1 MISSIKMNS
10 LEMVFG
16 IRKEVERIMGKWVE
30 QLNSRQILGILYG
43 VCAMSL
49 VLTAIGAWF
58 VRDGL
63 VSSSELSTL
72 RWIWMIGLV
81 MFISAILLIG
91 RPLIKRMAAQNE
103 NMRAKHD
110 ELEHVLEA
118 SKQNETKLQYRNELI
133 EVLAS
138 KESLFDYSSVIEKI
152 ALLTEAEF
160 GALLLIKD
168 GEISSVV
175 PKEMTEEQQES
186 LKTKSLLLKRVMI
199 SKLPAETSKKV
210 AEDLHEFPYYIYETV
225 IPIMDPSDDQMIG
238 CLYLARYDEQF
249 DASEKSELN
258 AFASQLAI
266 SLLRMQLYR
275 QMQQDRKETAQLINS
290 VREAI
295 LYLNYEEES
304 IVGNRA
310 FIRMFNDL
318 PFNYS
323 GYEKL
328 ADVEIDVEQLAE
340 RVDQREQF
348 IRYVEHVFDRKPP
361 EDGLFI
367 SLDQGDC
374 FIQVYAESIY
384 RDGKLHGTM
393 LVLRDVTAE
402 TEIDR
407 MKSELVST
415 VSHELRTPLSSIYGF
430 TELMLERDLKESRRE
445 LYLKTIHDEAKRL
458 SFLVSDFLDLQ
469 KMEAGK
475 QTFEW
480 EQVDLYEL
488 ARDSITFYQETT
500 DHHHIHL
507 DADSTQDFTIE
518 ADLEGMRQ
526 LLGNLLS
533 NAVKYSPDGGNVLVS
548 LERLEDQVVMKVR
561 DNGIGIPSSALPNLF
576 GKFYRVDNSDRR
588 KIGGTGLGL
597 AICKEIAK
605 AHDGHLHVESVYGE
619 GSTFICELPTSKEV
633 VHQ

>member
-1 MISSIKMNS
+1 
-10 LEMVFG
+10 
-16 IRKEVERIMGKWVE
+16 
-30 QLNSRQILGILYG
+30 
-43 VCAMSL
+43 MSL
-49 VLTAIGAWF
+49 VLTATGAWF
-58 VRDGL
+58 VRDNN
-63 VSSSELSTL
+63 VSPSELLTL

-91 RPLIKRMAAQNE
+91 RPLINRMASQNE
-103 NMRAKHD
+103 RMRAKHE
-110 ELEHVLEA
+110 ELEHVLQE

-152 ALLTEAEF
+152 VLLTSAEF
-160 GALLLIKD
+160 GALLLVKD

-186 LKTKSLLLKRVMI
+186 LKTKSLLLKRAMI
-199 SKLPAETSKKV
+199 SKLPAATSKKV
-210 AEDLHEFPYYIYETV
+210 ADDLHEYPYYIYETV
-225 IPIMDPSDDQMIG
+225 IPVMDPSDDKMIG

-258 AFASQLAI
+258 AFANQLAI
-266 SLLRMQLYR
+266 SLLRMRLYR

-290 VREAI
+290 VRESI

-304 IVGNRA
+304 VVGNRA
-310 FIRMFNDL
+310 FIRMFDDL
-318 PFNYS
+318 QFNYK
-323 GYEKL
+323 GYEEL
-328 ADVEIDVEQLAE
+328 ADIEIDIEQLAE
-340 RVDQREQF
+340 RVDQREHF
-348 IRYVEHVFDRKPP
+348 ISYVEHVFDRNPP
-361 EDGLFI
+361 EEGLSI

-374 FIQVYAESIY
+374 FLQVYAESIY

-480 EQVDLYEL
+480 ERVDLYEL
-488 ARDSITFYQETT
+488 ARDSISFYQETT
-500 DHHHIHL
+500 DVHHIHL
-507 DADSTQDFTIE
+507 DADSAQDFTIE

-548 LERLEDQVVMKVR
+548 LERLEGQVVMKVR

>member
-1 MISSIKMNS
+1 
-10 LEMVFG
+10 
-16 IRKEVERIMGKWVE
+16 MGKWIE
-30 QLNSRQILGILYG
+30 QLNSRQILSILYG
-43 VCAMSL
+43 VCITSL
-49 VLTAIGAWF
+49 VLTGIAAWF
-58 VRDGL
+58 IRDGG
-63 VSSSELSTL
+63 VSSSELLTL

-91 RPLIKRMAAQNE
+91 RPLIKRMATQNE
-103 NMRAKHD
+103 TMRMKHE

-152 ALLTEAEF
+152 VLLTEAEF
-160 GALLLIKD
+160 GALLLVKD

-186 LKTKSLLLKRVMI
+186 LKTKSLLLKRAMI
-199 SKLPAETSKKV
+199 SKLPAATSKKV
-210 AEDLHEFPYYIYETV
+210 ADDLHEYPYYIYETV
-225 IPIMDPSDDQMIG
+225 IPVMDPSDDKMIG

-258 AFASQLAI
+258 AFANQLAI
-266 SLLRMQLYR
+266 SLLRMRLYR

-310 FIRMFNDL
+310 FIRMFDDL
-318 PFNYS
+318 QFDYH
-323 GYEKL
+323 GYEEL
-328 ADVEIDVEQLAE
+328 ADVEIDIDQLAE

-348 IRYVEHVFDRKPP
+348 ISYVEHVFDRNPP
-361 EDGLFI
+361 EDGLSI

-374 FIQVYAESIY
+374 FLQVYAESIY
-384 RDGKLHGTM
+384 RDDKLHGTM

-430 TELMLERDLKESRRE
+430 TELMLERDLKDSRRE

-480 EQVDLYEL
+480 ERVDLYEL
-488 ARDSITFYQETT
+488 ARDSVTFYQETT
-500 DHHHIHL
+500 DLHHIHL
-507 DADSTQDFTIE
+507 DADSSQDFTIE

-526 LLGNLLS
+526 LLSNLLS

>member
-1 MISSIKMNS
+1 
-10 LEMVFG
+10 
-16 IRKEVERIMGKWVE
+16 MGKWIE

-49 VLTAIGAWF
+49 VLTAIGAWV
-58 VRDGL
+58 VRDGA
-63 VSSSELSTL
+63 VSPTELLSL
-72 RWIWMIGLV
+72 RWIWMIGLI
-81 MFISAILLIG
+81 MFIGAILLIG
-91 RPLIKRMAAQNE
+91 RPLIKRISTQNE
-103 NMRAKHD
+103 KMHAKQQ
-110 ELEHVLEA
+110 EMQSVLEA

-152 ALLTEAEF
+152 VLLTEAEF

-168 GEISSVV
+168 GEIVSVV
-175 PKEMTEEQQES
+175 PKGMTEDQQED

-199 SKLPAETSKKV
+199 SKSLEATSKKV
-210 AEDLHEFPYYIYETV
+210 ADQIHGYPYYIHETV
-225 IPIMDPSDDQMIG
+225 IPVKDPSDGTMIG
-238 CLYLARYDEQF
+238 CLYLACYDEPF
-249 DASEKSELN
+249 DASETSELN
-258 AFASQLAI
+258 AFANQLAI
-266 SLLRMQLYR
+266 SLLRTRLYR

-295 LYLNYEEES
+295 LYFNYEEDT

-310 FIRMFNDL
+310 FIRMFDEL
-318 PFNYS
+318 QFEYA
-323 GYEKL
+323 GYEEL
-328 ADVEIDVEQLAE
+328 TTLSIDIEQFAE
-340 RVDQREQF
+340 RVDQQDLF
-348 IRYVEHVFDRKPP
+348 ISYVERVFDQEPP
-361 EDGLFI
+361 EDGLSI

-374 FIQVYAESIY
+374 FLQVYAESIY
-384 RDGKLHGTM
+384 RDGKIHGTM

-458 SFLVSDFLDLQ
+458 SYLVNDFLDLQ

-480 EQVDLYEL
+480 ETVDLLEL
-488 ARDSITFYQETT
+488 ARDSISFYQETT
-500 DHHHIHL
+500 DSHHLHL
-507 DADSTQDFTIE
+507 DADVGQDFKIE

-533 NAVKYSPDGGNVLVS
+533 NAIKYSPEGGNVLVS
-548 LERLEDQVVMKVR
+548 LERLEGQVVMKVR
-561 DNGIGIPSSALPNLF
+561 DNGMGIPSSALPNLF

-605 AHDGHLHVESVYGE
+605 AHDGHLHVESIYGE
-619 GSTFICELPTSKEV
+619 GSTFICELPTSKEAI
-633 VHQ
+633 HQ

>member
-1 MISSIKMNS
+1 
-10 LEMVFG
+10 
-16 IRKEVERIMGKWVE
+16 MGKWIE

-43 VCAMSL
+43 VCITSL

-58 VRDGL
+58 VRDDT
-63 VSSSELSTL
+63 VSPTELLTL
-72 RWIWMIGLV
+72 RWIWMTGLV
-81 MFISAILLIG
+81 MFITAILLIG
-91 RPLIKRMAAQNE
+91 RPLITRMVSQNE
-103 NMRAKHD
+103 KMRAKQK
-110 ELEHVLEA
+110 EMQSVLEA

-138 KESLFDYSSVIEKI
+138 KESLLDYSAVIEKI
-152 ALLTEAEF
+152 VWLTEAEF
-160 GALLLIKD
+160 GAVLLVKD
-168 GEISSVV
+168 DEITSVV
-175 PKEMTEEQQES
+175 PKGMTTEQQED
-186 LKTKSLLLKRVMI
+186 LKVQSLLLKRVMI
-199 SKLPAETSKKV
+199 SRTLEASSKKV
-210 AEDLHEFPYYIYETV
+210 ADQLHGYPYYIHETV
-225 IPIMDPSDDQMIG
+225 IPVKDPSDGTMIG
-238 CLYLARYDEQF
+238 CLYLACYDEPF
-249 DASEKSELN
+249 DASETSELN
-258 AFASQLAI
+258 AFANQLAI
-266 SLLRMQLYR
+266 SLLRTRLYR

-295 LYLNYEEES
+295 LYFNYEEDT

-310 FIRMFNDL
+310 FIRMFDEL
-318 PFNYS
+318 QFEYA
-323 GYEKL
+323 GYEEL
-328 ADVEIDVEQLAE
+328 TTLSIDIEQFAE
-340 RVDQREQF
+340 RVDQQDLF
-348 IRYVEHVFDRKPP
+348 ISYIERVFDQEPP
-361 EDGLFI
+361 EDGLSI
-367 SLDQGDC
+367 SLDQGDY
-374 FIQVYAESIY
+374 FLQVYAESIY
-384 RDGKLHGTM
+384 RDGKIHGTM

-458 SFLVSDFLDLQ
+458 SYLVNDFLDLQ

-480 EQVDLYEL
+480 ETVDLLEL
-488 ARDSITFYQETT
+488 ARDSISFYQETT
-500 DHHHIHL
+500 DLHHLHL
-507 DADSTQDFTIE
+507 DADVGQDFKIE

-533 NAVKYSPDGGNVLVS
+533 NAIKYSPEGGNVLVS
-548 LERLEDQVVMKVR
+548 LERLEGQVVMKVR
-561 DNGIGIPSSALPNLF
+561 DNGMGIPSSALPNLF

-605 AHDGHLHVESVYGE
+605 AHDGHLHVESIYGE
-619 GSTFICELPTSKEV
+619 GSTFICELPTSKEAI
-633 VHQ
+633 HQ

>member
-1 MISSIKMNS
+1 
-10 LEMVFG
+10 
-16 IRKEVERIMGKWVE
+16 MGKWVE

-43 VCAMSL
+43 VCVMSL
-49 VLTAIGAWF
+49 VLTATGAWF
-58 VRDGL
+58 VRDNT
-63 VSSSELSTL
+63 VSPGELLTL
-72 RWIWMIGLV
+72 RWIWMAGLV

-91 RPLIKRMAAQNE
+91 RPLINRMASQNE
-103 NMRAKHD
+103 RMRAKHE
-110 ELEHVLEA
+110 ELEHVLQA

-152 ALLTEAEF
+152 VLLTSAEF
-160 GALLLIKD
+160 GALLLVKD

-199 SKLPAETSKKV
+199 SKLPAATSKKV
-210 AEDLHEFPYYIYETV
+210 ADDLHEYPYYIYETV
-225 IPIMDPSDDQMIG
+225 IPVMDPSDDKMIG

-258 AFASQLAI
+258 AFANQLAI
-266 SLLRMQLYR
+266 SLLRMRLYR

-304 IVGNRA
+304 VVGNRA
-310 FIRMFNDL
+310 FIRMFDDL
-318 PFNYS
+318 QFDYQ
-323 GYEKL
+323 GYEEL
-328 ADVEIDVEQLAE
+328 ADVKIDIEQLAE
-340 RVDQREQF
+340 RVDQRDHF
-348 IRYVEHVFDRKPP
+348 ISYVEHVFDRKPP
-361 EDGLFI
+361 EEGLSI

-374 FIQVYAESIY
+374 FLQVYAESIY

-480 EQVDLYEL
+480 ERVDLYEL
-488 ARDSITFYQETT
+488 ARDSIGFYQETT
-500 DHHHIHL
+500 DAHHIHL

-548 LERLEDQVVMKVR
+548 LERLEGQVVMKVR

>member
-1 MISSIKMNS
+1 
-10 LEMVFG
+10 
-16 IRKEVERIMGKWVE
+16 MGKWIE

-43 VCAMSL
+43 VCITSL

-58 VRDGL
+58 VRDDT
-63 VSSSELSTL
+63 VSPTELLTL
-72 RWIWMIGLV
+72 RWIWMTGLV
-81 MFISAILLIG
+81 MFITAILLIG
-91 RPLIKRMAAQNE
+91 RPLITRMVSQNE
-103 NMRAKHD
+103 NMRAKQT
-110 ELEHVLEA
+110 EMQSVLEA

-138 KESLFDYSSVIEKI
+138 KESLLDYSAVIEKI
-152 ALLTEAEF
+152 VWLTEAEF
-160 GALLLIKD
+160 GAVLLVKD
-168 GEISSVV
+168 DEITSVV
-175 PKEMTEEQQES
+175 PKGMTTEQQED
-186 LKTKSLLLKRVMI
+186 LKVQSLLLKRVMI
-199 SKLPAETSKKV
+199 SRTLEASSKKV
-210 AEDLHEFPYYIYETV
+210 ADQLHGYPYYIHETV
-225 IPIMDPSDDQMIG
+225 IPVKDPSDGTMIG
-238 CLYLARYDEQF
+238 CLYLACYDEPF
-249 DASEKSELN
+249 DASETSELN
-258 AFASQLAI
+258 AFANQLAI
-266 SLLRMQLYR
+266 SLLRTRLYR

-295 LYLNYEEES
+295 LYFNYEEDT

-310 FIRMFNDL
+310 FIRMFDEL
-318 PFNYS
+318 QFEYA
-323 GYEKL
+323 GYEEL
-328 ADVEIDVEQLAE
+328 TTLSIDIEQFAE
-340 RVDQREQF
+340 RVDQQDLF
-348 IRYVEHVFDRKPP
+348 ISYIERVFDQEPP
-361 EDGLFI
+361 EDGLSI
-367 SLDQGDC
+367 SLDQGDY
-374 FIQVYAESIY
+374 FLQVYAESIY
-384 RDGKLHGTM
+384 RDGKIHGTM

-458 SFLVSDFLDLQ
+458 SYLVNDFLDLQ

-480 EQVDLYEL
+480 ETVDLLEL
-488 ARDSITFYQETT
+488 ARDSISFYQETT
-500 DHHHIHL
+500 DLHHLHL
-507 DADSTQDFTIE
+507 DADVGQDFKIE

-533 NAVKYSPDGGNVLVS
+533 NAIKYSPEGGNVLVS
-548 LERLEDQVVMKVR
+548 LERLEGQVVMKVR
-561 DNGIGIPSSALPNLF
+561 DNGMGIPSSALPNLF

-605 AHDGHLHVESVYGE
+605 AHDGHLHVESIYGE
-619 GSTFICELPTSKEV
+619 GSTFICELPTSKEAI
-633 VHQ
+633 HQ

>member
-1 MISSIKMNS
+1 
-10 LEMVFG
+10 
-16 IRKEVERIMGKWVE
+16 MGKWIE

-43 VCAMSL
+43 VCITSL

-58 VRDGL
+58 VRDDT
-63 VSSSELSTL
+63 VSPTELLTL
-72 RWIWMIGLV
+72 RWIWMTGLV
-81 MFISAILLIG
+81 MFITAILLIG
-91 RPLIKRMAAQNE
+91 RPLITRMVGQNE
-103 NMRAKHD
+103 KMRAKQK
-110 ELEHVLEA
+110 EMQSVLEA

-138 KESLFDYSSVIEKI
+138 KESLLDYSAVIEKI
-152 ALLTEAEF
+152 VWLTEAEF
-160 GALLLIKD
+160 GAVLLVKD
-168 GEISSVV
+168 NEITSVV
-175 PKEMTEEQQES
+175 PKGMTKEQQED
-186 LKTKSLLLKRVMI
+186 LKVKSLLLKRVMI
-199 SKLPAETSKKV
+199 SKSLEASSKKV
-210 AEDLHEFPYYIYETV
+210 ADQLHGYPYYIHETV
-225 IPIMDPSDDQMIG
+225 IPVKDPSDGTMIG
-238 CLYLARYDEQF
+238 CLYLACYDEPF
-249 DASEKSELN
+249 DASETSELN
-258 AFASQLAI
+258 AFANQLAI
-266 SLLRMQLYR
+266 SLLRTRLYR

-295 LYLNYEEES
+295 LYFNYEEDT

-310 FIRMFNDL
+310 FIRMFDEL
-318 PFNYS
+318 QFEYA
-323 GYEKL
+323 GYEEL
-328 ADVEIDVEQLAE
+328 TTLSIDIEQFAE
-340 RVDQREQF
+340 RVDQQDLF
-348 IRYVEHVFDRKPP
+348 ISYIERVFDQEPP
-361 EDGLFI
+361 EDGLSI
-367 SLDQGDC
+367 SLDQGDY
-374 FIQVYAESIY
+374 FLQVYAESIY
-384 RDGKLHGTM
+384 RDGKIHGTM

-458 SFLVSDFLDLQ
+458 SYLVNDFLDLQ

-480 EQVDLYEL
+480 ETVDLLEL
-488 ARDSITFYQETT
+488 ARDSISFYQETT
-500 DHHHIHL
+500 DLHHLHL
-507 DADSTQDFTIE
+507 DADVGQDFKIE

-533 NAVKYSPDGGNVLVS
+533 NAIKYSPEGGNVLVS
-548 LERLEDQVVMKVR
+548 LERLEGQVVMKVR
-561 DNGIGIPSSALPNLF
+561 DNGMGIPSSALPNLF

-605 AHDGHLHVESVYGE
+605 AHDGHLHVESIYGE
-619 GSTFICELPTSKEV
+619 GSTFICELPTSKEAI
-633 VHQ
+633 HQ

>member
-1 MISSIKMNS
+1 
-10 LEMVFG
+10 
-16 IRKEVERIMGKWVE
+16 
-30 QLNSRQILGILYG
+30 
-43 VCAMSL
+43 MSL
-49 VLTAIGAWF
+49 VLTATGAWF
-58 VRDGL
+58 VRDNN
-63 VSSSELSTL
+63 VSPSELLTL
-72 RWIWMIGLV
+72 RWIWMAGLV

-91 RPLIKRMAAQNE
+91 RPLINRMASQNE
-103 NMRAKHD
+103 RMRAKHE
-110 ELEHVLEA
+110 ELEHVLQA

-152 ALLTEAEF
+152 VLLTSAEF
-160 GALLLIKD
+160 GALLLVKD

-199 SKLPAETSKKV
+199 SKLPAATSKKV
-210 AEDLHEFPYYIYETV
+210 ADDLHEYPYYIYETV
-225 IPIMDPSDDQMIG
+225 IPVMDPSDDKMIG

-258 AFASQLAI
+258 AFANQLAI
-266 SLLRMQLYR
+266 SLLRMRLYR

-304 IVGNRA
+304 VVGNRA
-310 FIRMFNDL
+310 FIRMFDDL
-318 PFNYS
+318 QFDYQ
-323 GYEKL
+323 GYEEL
-328 ADVEIDVEQLAE
+328 ADVKIDIEQLAE
-340 RVDQREQF
+340 RVDQRDRF
-348 IRYVEHVFDRKPP
+348 ISYVEHVFDRKPP
-361 EDGLFI
+361 EEGLSI

-374 FIQVYAESIY
+374 FLQVYAESIY

-480 EQVDLYEL
+480 ERVDLYEL
-488 ARDSITFYQETT
+488 ARDSIRFYQETT
-500 DHHHIHL
+500 DAHHIYL

-548 LERLEDQVVMKVR
+548 LERLEGQVVMKVR

-605 AHDGHLHVESVYGE
+605 AHDGHLHVESIYGE

>member
-1 MISSIKMNS
+1 
-10 LEMVFG
+10 
-16 IRKEVERIMGKWVE
+16 MGKWIE

-43 VCAMSL
+43 ACITSL

-58 VRDGL
+58 VRDDT
-63 VSSSELSTL
+63 VSPTELLTL
-72 RWIWMIGLV
+72 RWIWMTGLV
-81 MFISAILLIG
+81 MFITAILLIG
-91 RPLIKRMAAQNE
+91 RPLITRMVGQNE
-103 NMRAKHD
+103 KMRAKQK
-110 ELEHVLEA
+110 EMQSVLEA

-138 KESLFDYSSVIEKI
+138 KESLLDYSAVIEKI
-152 ALLTEAEF
+152 VWLTEAEF
-160 GALLLIKD
+160 GAVLLVKD
-168 GEISSVV
+168 NEITSVV
-175 PKEMTEEQQES
+175 PKGMTKEQQED
-186 LKTKSLLLKRVMI
+186 LKVKSLLLKRVMI
-199 SKLPAETSKKV
+199 SKSLEASSKKV
-210 AEDLHEFPYYIYETV
+210 ADQLHGYPYYIHETV
-225 IPIMDPSDDQMIG
+225 IPVKDPSDGTMIG
-238 CLYLARYDEQF
+238 CLYLACYDEPF
-249 DASEKSELN
+249 DASETSELN
-258 AFASQLAI
+258 AFANQLAI
-266 SLLRMQLYR
+266 SLLRTRLYR

-295 LYLNYEEES
+295 LYFNYEEDT

-310 FIRMFNDL
+310 FIRMFDEL
-318 PFNYS
+318 QFEYA
-323 GYEKL
+323 GYEEL
-328 ADVEIDVEQLAE
+328 TTLSIDIEQFAE
-340 RVDQREQF
+340 RVDQQDLF
-348 IRYVEHVFDRKPP
+348 ISYIERVFDQEPP
-361 EDGLFI
+361 EDGLSI
-367 SLDQGDC
+367 SLDQGDY
-374 FIQVYAESIY
+374 FLQVYAESIY
-384 RDGKLHGTM
+384 RDGKIHGTM

-458 SFLVSDFLDLQ
+458 SYLVNDFLDLQ

-480 EQVDLYEL
+480 ETVDLLEL
-488 ARDSITFYQETT
+488 ARDSISFYQETT
-500 DHHHIHL
+500 DLHHLHL
-507 DADSTQDFTIE
+507 DADVGQDFKIE

-533 NAVKYSPDGGNVLVS
+533 NAIKYSPEGGNVLVS
-548 LERLEDQVVMKVR
+548 LERLEGQVVMKVR
-561 DNGIGIPSSALPNLF
+561 DNGMGIPSSALPNLF

-605 AHDGHLHVESVYGE
+605 AHDGHLHVESIYGE
-619 GSTFICELPTSKEV
+619 GSTFICELPTSKEAI
-633 VHQ
+633 HQ

>member
-1 MISSIKMNS
+1 
-10 LEMVFG
+10 MVFG
-16 IRKEVERIMGKWVE
+16 IRKEVERIMGKWIE
-30 QLNSRQILGILYG
+30 QLNSRQILSILYG
-43 VCAMSL
+43 VCIMSL
-49 VLTAIGAWF
+49 VLTATGAWF
-58 VRDGL
+58 VRDNN
-63 VSSSELSTL
+63 VSPSELLTL
-72 RWIWMIGLV
+72 RWIWMAGLV

-91 RPLIKRMAAQNE
+91 RPLINRMASQNE
-103 NMRAKHD
+103 RMRAKHE
-110 ELEHVLEA
+110 ELEHVLQA

-152 ALLTEAEF
+152 VLLTSAEF
-160 GALLLIKD
+160 GALLLVKD

-199 SKLPAETSKKV
+199 SKLPAATSKKV
-210 AEDLHEFPYYIYETV
+210 ADDLHEYPYYIYETV
-225 IPIMDPSDDQMIG
+225 IPVMDPSDDKMIG

-258 AFASQLAI
+258 AFANQLAI
-266 SLLRMQLYR
+266 SLLRMRLYR

-304 IVGNRA
+304 VVGNRA
-310 FIRMFNDL
+310 FIRMFDDL
-318 PFNYS
+318 QFDYQ
-323 GYEKL
+323 GYEEL
-328 ADVEIDVEQLAE
+328 ADVKIDIEQLAE
-340 RVDQREQF
+340 RVDQRDHF
-348 IRYVEHVFDRKPP
+348 ISYVEHVFDRKPP
-361 EDGLFI
+361 EEGLSI

-374 FIQVYAESIY
+374 FLQVYAESIY

-480 EQVDLYEL
+480 GRVDLYEL
-488 ARDSITFYQETT
+488 ARDSIGFYQETT
-500 DHHHIHL
+500 DAHHIHL
-507 DADSTQDFTIE
+507 DADLTQDFTIE

-548 LERLEDQVVMKVR
+548 LERLEGQVVMKVR

>member
-1 MISSIKMNS
+1 
-10 LEMVFG
+10 
-16 IRKEVERIMGKWVE
+16 MGKWIE
-30 QLNSRQILGILYG
+30 QLNSRQILSILYG
-43 VCAMSL
+43 VCIMSL
-49 VLTAIGAWF
+49 VLTATGAWF
-58 VRDGL
+58 VRDNN
-63 VSSSELSTL
+63 VSPSELLTL

-91 RPLIKRMAAQNE
+91 RPLINRMASQNE
-103 NMRAKHD
+103 RMRAKHE
-110 ELEHVLEA
+110 ELEHVLQE

-152 ALLTEAEF
+152 VLLTSAEF
-160 GALLLIKD
+160 GALLLVKD

-186 LKTKSLLLKRVMI
+186 LKTKSLLLKRAMI
-199 SKLPAETSKKV
+199 SKLPAATSKKV
-210 AEDLHEFPYYIYETV
+210 ADDLHEYPYYIYETV
-225 IPIMDPSDDQMIG
+225 IPVMDPSDDKMIG

-258 AFASQLAI
+258 AFANQLAI
-266 SLLRMQLYR
+266 SLLRMRLYR

-290 VREAI
+290 VRESI

-304 IVGNRA
+304 VVGNRA
-310 FIRMFNDL
+310 FIRMFDDL
-318 PFNYS
+318 QFNYK
-323 GYEKL
+323 GYEEL
-328 ADVEIDVEQLAE
+328 ADIEIDIEQLAE
-340 RVDQREQF
+340 RVDQREHF
-348 IRYVEHVFDRKPP
+348 ISYVEHVFDRNPP
-361 EDGLFI
+361 EEGLSI

-374 FIQVYAESIY
+374 FLQVYAESIY

-480 EQVDLYEL
+480 ERVDLYEL
-488 ARDSITFYQETT
+488 ARDSISFYQETT
-500 DHHHIHL
+500 DVHHIHL
-507 DADSTQDFTIE
+507 DADSAQDFTIE

-548 LERLEDQVVMKVR
+548 LERLEGQVVMKVR

>member
-1 MISSIKMNS
+1 MIS
-10 LEMVFG
+10 
-16 IRKEVERIMGKWVE
+16 KWIE
-30 QLNSRQILGILYG
+30 QLNSRQILSILYS
-43 VCAMSL
+43 VCGFSII
-49 VLTAIGAWF
+49 LTAIGAWF
-58 VRDGL
+58 IRDGD
-63 VSSSELSTL
+63 VSTPELTAL

-91 RPLIKRMAAQNE
+91 RPLINRMTDQNS
-103 NMRAKHD
+103 RLKAKK
-110 ELEHVLEA
+110 EKLESVLNE
-118 SKQNETKLQYRNELI
+118 SKLNEMNLQYRNELI

-152 ALLTEAEF
+152 VLLTKSEF
-160 GALLLIKD
+160 GALLLTKD
-168 GEISSVV
+168 GEITSVV
-175 PKEMTEEQQES
+175 PKEMTENQQES
-186 LKTKSLLLKRVMI
+186 LKKDSLLLKRVMI
-199 SKLPAETSKKV
+199 SKLPAATSKRV
-210 AEDLHEFPYYIYETV
+210 VDALHTHPYYIYETV
-225 IPIMDPSDDQMIG
+225 IPIMDPSDNSLIG
-238 CLYLARYDEQF
+238 CLYLARYDEQY

-258 AFASQLAI
+258 AFAGQLAI

-295 LYLNYEEES
+295 LYVNYEDDTV
-304 IVGNRA
+304 VGNRA
-310 FIRMFNDL
+310 FIRMFDDL
-318 PFNYS
+318 HFDYK
-323 GYEKL
+323 GYEEL
-328 ADVEIDVEQLAE
+328 SAIDVDIEQLAD

-348 IRYVEHVFDRKPP
+348 VRYFERVFNQDPP
-361 EDGLFI
+361 EDGLTI
-367 SLDQGDC
+367 SIDQGDC
-374 FIQVYAESIY
+374 FIQLYAESVY
-384 RDGKLHGTM
+384 RDRRLRGTM

-402 TEIDR
+402 TEVDR

-430 TELMLERDLKESRRE
+430 TELMLSRDLKEGRRE

-458 SFLVSDFLDLQ
+458 SYLVNDFLDLQ

-480 EQVDLYEL
+480 EPVDLYTL
-488 ARDSITFYQETT
+488 VTDSVAFYQETT
-500 DHHHIHL
+500 DSHEIFI
-507 DADSTQDFTIE
+507 DVDIEQDFIID

-533 NAVKYSPDGGNVLVS
+533 NAIKYSPDGGNILVS
-548 LERLEDQVVMKVR
+548 LERIDQEVVMKVR
-561 DNGIGIPSSALPNLF
+561 DHGMGIPSASLPHLF

-605 AHDGHLHVESVYGE
+605 AHDGQLHVESVYGE
-619 GSTFICELPTSKEV
+619 GSTFICELPTSKE
-633 VHQ
+633 HIMQ